1 MRSLTFSFVFPDVV
15 GGFRAQLFVNGW
27 QFGRRYGDVGPQL
40 LFPVPPGILKQGTN
54 SIALSLFAVN
64 GTESSY
70 SIGGELKIQ
79 VDPSITTS
87 TLDLK
92 SFCPE
97 SPTYQDVFGTK

>member
-1 MRSLTFSFVFPDVV
+1 MV

-64 GTESSY
+64 ATDASY
-70 SIGGELKIQ
+70 SIGGELTIQ
-79 VDPSITTS
+79 VDPSVTTS
-87 TLDLK
+87 TLDLRGI
-92 SFCPE
+92 SLE
-97 SPTYQDVFGTK
+97 SPTYQEIFNDK